1 MRPRRENEVTALK
14 NKRTPYLMILPAVL
28 LLVVFMGYPL
38 VNNVY
43 LAFTFKQLLKPML
56 TGFAGLENFR
66 TIFASSDLPRIAMN
80 TVVWVVCS
88 VGLQFLLGL
97 GLAMALKKPFRGRAL
112 YQSIVFL
119 PWALSSAI
127 VGLTFRWIFNGEFGP
142 VVDLLMK
149 SGLISERLSFL
160 GTQGLA
166 LGVVI
171 FAMVWIGI
179 PFFGIMLLASL
190 QSIPSDYYEAADIDG
205 AGRVARFF
213 RITIPCIK
221 PTIIMT
227 VLLRVIWIFNSA
239 ELIYII
245 TRGGPANSSQTLNS
259 FLYMTANST
268 LDFGM
273 TAALGLMFMVAL
285 VAFAVVFMR
294 VTRYEEAGD
303 F

>member
-1 MRPRRENEVTALK
+1 MK

-285 VAFAVVFMR
+285 VAFAVMFMR